1 MTNTIQ
7 LEGSEVGKITLLKKD
22 LPYKNGQ
29 RAKEKKTY
37 NQYRYNGI
45 VFNVESS
52 NKFCNLFDTEELY
65 SVEFIDKGITDVEMI
80 DAEGNTTTK
89 SVRSL
94 EFDNCQS
101 INQAEKLANGEVRIK
116 RIYKTLDAA
125 PVTDSLL
132 ESLTA

>member
-45 VFNVESS
+45 VFNVESN
-52 NKFCNLFDTEELY
+52 NKFCSLFETEELY
-65 SVEFIDKGITDVEMI
+65 SVEFIDGMRDVDMI
-80 DAEGNTTTK
+80 DSEGNATTK
-89 SVRSL
+89 SVRTL

-101 INQAEKLANGEVRIK
+101 LNQAEKLANGEVRIK